1 LSGRATRR
9 CGTSNPERL
18 PNHGAIRVALLDSL
32 ARTGLHRKPEQLS
45 RRTRERDR
53 WALDAEGCR
62 VADGYRGTF
71 KVVVFA
77 ERTKGSRA
85 LVF

>member
-1 LSGRATRR
+1 M
-9 CGTSNPERL
+9 
-18 PNHGAIRVALLDSL
+18 ALLDSL
-32 ARTGLHRKPEQLS
+32 ARTASLESPS
-45 RRTRERDR
+45 NSAVARERETAGR
-53 WALDAEGCR
+53 WALDAERCR
-62 VADGYRGTF
+62 VADGYRGTL